1 MNDIRDQPIHV
12 LLAGD
17 DESVTGRAAASIGSV
32 DTSVAVRTASDA
44 ETAVAAV
51 SGERAA
57 VDCLVQTTWL
67 GDRKLDLTERVG
79 DRRPDLPVILFV
91 DDDDSAAASDAL
103 DAGVADYL
111 PRHDVDEQ
119 CATLV
124 KRIRRAVGER
134 STTDGGAGLVRRVT
148 RTVVEA
154 DRRADL
160 ERLVCEE
167 CTASTAISFA
177 WTGRYHPE
185 AREIELTA
193 HAGVGEPC
201 DVGEFAGEDPDEE
214 RLPIDG
220 DAPRHQARRRAVT
233 DTEVA
238 VVRDR
243 AAGGTPDADQRDRRP
258 NRAVAYV
265 PLVHRD
271 TLYGVA
277 GVHADSPDAFT
288 DRRVTEL
295 RELGRVAG
303 YALGAVERRRA
314 LIADHVVELEFEIAS
329 RDILLVDLSVRAD
342 CELRLDGLLLESDGD
357 LRTFVS
363 VSGAAASDV
372 AEAATDDRRVTDATV
387 LSANDGQLRLT
398 LEDAALVEYF
408 AEQGAALDTVT
419 ATSGT
424 GRAVLKLPPNSDV
437 RTVVERIRERYP
449 DIALIAR
456 HERQREQR
464 PSDRLRA
471 LFEERLTDRQH
482 EALQV
487 AYHGGFFAWPR
498 DNSGEEIAEKLGV
511 TQPTFLQHLRTAER
525 KLFAAFFEDRR
536 SIYSRE
542 ESSSPEV

>member
-1 MNDIRDQPIHV
+1 MNKIRDQPIHV

-91 DDDDSAAASDAL
+91 DDADSAAASDAL

-177 WTGRYHPE
+177 WTGRYQAE
-185 AREIELTA
+185 TGEIELTA
-193 HAGVGEPC
+193 HAGVGEPY
-201 DVGEFAGEDPDEE
+201 DGEFAGEDPDEE
-214 RLPIDG
+214 SLPIDG

-243 AAGGTPDADQRDRRP
+243 AAGGTPDTDQRDRRP
-258 NRAVAYV
+258 NRTVAYV

-303 YALGAVERRRA
+303 YALSAVERRRA
-314 LIADHVVELEFEIAS
+314 LITDHVVELEFEIAS
-329 RDILLVDLSVRAD
+329 RDVLLVDLSARAD
-342 CELRLDGLLLESDGD
+342 CELRLDGLLLETDGV

-363 VSGAAASDV
+363 VSGAAASEV
-372 AEAATDDRRVTDATV
+372 AETAADDRRVTDATV
-387 LSANDGQLRLT
+387 LSDDDGLLRFT
-398 LEDAALVEYF
+398 HEDPALVEYF
-408 AEQGAALDTVT
+408 AERGAILDTVT

-424 GRAVLKLPPNSDV
+424 GRAVLELPQSSDV